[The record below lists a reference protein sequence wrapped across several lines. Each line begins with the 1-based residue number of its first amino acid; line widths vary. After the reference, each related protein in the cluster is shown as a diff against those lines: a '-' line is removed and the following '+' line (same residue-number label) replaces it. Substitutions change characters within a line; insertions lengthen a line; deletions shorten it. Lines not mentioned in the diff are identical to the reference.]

1 MPLPATRMIALLA
14 SALLGLSAHVSPA
27 LPRTD
32 CPPPLGAPMPT
43 IVRNARTALY
53 AATITVHA
61 GAIGDCIAPLP
72 DGIML
77 TAGGGTAP
85 QIAHQGRAV
94 FRISGTGIDGP
105 GGINIGV
112 SASPISA
119 DVPETEDL
127 HSAAFLSLPPNAVL
141 VRYDPFSNSCIK
153 AATGPRGSIL
163 RQWGLYKVL
172 RPGAPCTP
180 QPAAPAQPATLPA
193 TGSGALIPTIGVGTG
208 VLLVG
213 GGLTVVGLSG
223 GSRTRRRRQLRR
235 GAVLMGGALV
245 VLVAGATALYGRDG
259 TTAVGFG
266 SLTEQGPL
274 PRAPGATMPPDRLVV
289 DRLGVD
295 TTVIPLAVVNGAW
308 QVPSYAAGYL
318 VGGARPGEQ
327 GNLSIAAHDDQDGAI
342 FQRLGDLRA
351 GDIVRVYAEGHAYRY
366 ALTGL
371 GVVPASAVSVTRP
384 TRGATLTLITC
395 TPYGIDTARLVARA
409 RLLQ

>member
-1 MPLPATRMIALLA
+1 MLA
-14 SALLGLSAHVSPA
+14 
-27 LPRTD
+27 
-32 CPPPLGAPMPT
+32 
-43 IVRNARTALY
+43 IVRNARTGLY

-61 GAIGDCIAPLP
+61 GATGDCIAPLP
-72 DGIML
+72 DGITL

-85 QIAHQGRAV
+85 QVAHEGRAV
-94 FRISGTGIDGP
+94 FRISGTGIDGL

-112 SASPISA
+112 TASPISA
-119 DVPETEDL
+119 NVPETEDL
-127 HSAAFLSLPPNAVL
+127 HAAAFLTLPPNAML
-141 VRYDPFSNSCIK
+141 VRYDPAHDTCVR
-153 AATGPRGSIL
+153 AASGTHGSIL

-172 RPGAPCTP
+172 RPGAPCTV
-180 QPAAPAQPATLPA
+180 QPAPPVPPTTLPA

-208 VLLVG
+208 VLLAG

-223 GSRTRRRRQLRR
+223 GSRTRRRRRLWR
-235 GAVLMGGALV
+235 GAGLTGGAIV
-245 VLVAGATALYGRDG
+245 VLVVGATALYGRDG

-274 PRAPGATMPPDRLVV
+274 PRARGAPMPPDRLVV

-295 TTVIPLAVVNGAW
+295 ATVIPLAVVNGAW

-318 VGGARPGEQ
+318 VGGVRPGEQ

-342 FQRLGDLRA
+342 FRRLGDLRA
-351 GDIVRVYAEGHAYRY
+351 GDVVRVYAAGRAYRY
-366 ALTGL
+366 AISGL

-395 TPYGIDTARLVARA
+395 TPYGIDTNRLVARA